1 MWPRPVQLPHPP
13 IWIGGNSTAAM
24 RRAVE
29 RAEGWVPFPN
39 PATVSMRVRTPP
51 LSTLDELGHRLDAM
65 HDYARRV
72 GRDAQID
79 VCFAPF
85 TSRLDPMREELE
97 QMEAMGVTWTT
108 VGARQARTRA
118 EWIDEVRTLGEK
130 VVAQYR

>member
-1 MWPRPVQLPHPP
+1 
-13 IWIGGNSTAAM
+13 
-24 RRAVE
+24 
-29 RAEGWVPFPN
+29 
-39 PATVSMRVRTPP
+39 
-51 LSTLDELGHRLDAM
+51 M